1 MAPLGLDSHFYKM
14 VLPIVACESVLWWYA
29 FQYLQTDPRT
39 CQVVLSLLGLWW
51 CFAALWVEVKIE
63 MAYPGFDYENPTDPQ
78 MKRYKPFCDFAP
90 WATCS
95 VVLMSPPGRFLRYFG
110 VAKEGGGEGFINWA
124 RGMIDVPNP
133 TLGVL
138 YFAAHLF
145 WPLILILPIPFL
157 PQLFFLA
164 CIFVGGM
171 TIWLA
176 YNLFFVLKDFCVVCV
191 SQYVVNFAL
200 IPTVYHMLHSSYGI
214 LDFGVVPK
222 GLLCPFLALDAVMG
236 VGVLLLWLWSLRNP
250 RAAHAREILKEGYF
264 QVGA

>member
-1 MAPLGLDSHFYKM
+1 MAPLGLDGHFYKM
-14 VLPIVACESVLWWYA
+14 VLPVVACESVLWRYA
-29 FQYLQTDPRT
+29 FQHLQTDPRT

-63 MAYPGFDYENPTDPQ
+63 MAYPHFDYEHPVDPQ
-78 MKRYKPFCDFAP
+78 MKKYKPFCDFAP

-110 VAKEGGGEGFINWA
+110 IAKEGGGTGLVDTV
-124 RGMIDVPNP
+124 RGLIDVPNP
-133 TLGVL
+133 TLGVV
-138 YFAAHLF
+138 YFLAHLF
-145 WPLILILPIPFL
+145 WPVILLAFSWIPFL
-157 PQLFFLA
+157 PQLFLIA
-164 CIFVGGM
+164 CTGVGGM

-200 IPTVYHMLHSSYGI
+200 IPMVYYMQDASYGV
-214 LDFGVVPK
+214 LDFGSVPTT
-222 GLLCPFLALDAVMG
+222 LLYPFLAMDAVMG

-250 RAAHAREILKEGYF
+250 RADMQKQGYV